1 MDRIEILNIAITPLK
16 IDMPELLNEIYG
28 ISTLPI
34 TRTET
39 IIEIKGIHIPEINA
53 LRRVLTDEI
62 QHYHLTTNDSTI
74 ETDDPFISLSRIEK
88 YISNI
93 PICYSVSKEII
104 KKLKLGI
111 KFKNKTTSNVV
122 ILCGDLVIQSSDAVL
137 NSPIFDPTFELFSL
151 SPGKSI
157 TITNIHLVT
166 KYGKEFAGA
175 NLACNASY
183 RFLDIEEYSIEEINK
198 KENRIKPFVNQS
210 GYKVSSFIANPI
222 HHELSFTIPATSKNF
237 VKEIHQILNDVC
249 DNIIYRLRSILM
261 HVENSS
267 KGDSTQLLLDDNSI
281 QSSILENSSNSTDT
295 ETINKYICVI
305 PGETHTI
312 GNLLKWYI
320 NDLFPQCSSV
330 TYIINEKKLEIT
342 IFFINSED
350 VHKYMHDSIKHGIHI
365 FKEIKK
371 QFEKN

>member
-1 MDRIEILNIAITPLK
+1 
-16 IDMPELLNEIYG
+16 
-28 ISTLPI
+28 
-34 TRTET
+34 
-39 IIEIKGIHIPEINA
+39 
-53 LRRVLTDEI
+53 
-62 QHYHLTTNDSTI
+62 
-74 ETDDPFISLSRIEK
+74 
-88 YISNI
+88 
-93 PICYSVSKEII
+93 
-104 KKLKLGI
+104 
-111 KFKNKTTSNVV
+111 
-122 ILCGDLVIQSSDAVL
+122 
-137 NSPIFDPTFELFSL
+137 
-151 SPGKSI
+151 
-157 TITNIHLVT
+157 
-166 KYGKEFAGA
+166 
-175 NLACNASY
+175 
-183 RFLDIEEYSIEEINK
+183 
-198 KENRIKPFVNQS
+198 
-210 GYKVSSFIANPI
+210 
-222 HHELSFTIPATSKNF
+222 
-237 VKEIHQILNDVC
+237 
-249 DNIIYRLRSILM
+249 M

>member
-1 MDRIEILNIAITPLK
+1 MDTIEVLNLVIKPLK

-28 ISTLPI
+28 ISNLPI
-34 TRTET
+34 FRTE
-39 IIEIKGIHIPEINA
+39 IITEIKGIHIPEINA

-62 QHYHLTTNDSTI
+62 QHYHLTTNDSVI
-74 ETDDPFISLSRIEK
+74 ETDDPFITLSRIDK

-93 PICYSVSKEII
+93 PICYSIPKEII

-111 KFKNKTTSNVV
+111 QFKNKTTSNVV
-122 ILCGDLVIQSSDAVL
+122 VLCGDLVIQSSDVTL

-157 TITNIHLVT
+157 TINNIHLVA

-198 KENRIKPFVNQS
+198 KENQTKPFVNQS
-210 GYKVSSFIANPI
+210 GYKISSFLANPI
-222 HHELSFTIPATSKNF
+222 HHELSFIIPATSKNF

-267 KGDSTQLLLDDNSI
+267 KIDDSI
-281 QSSILENSSNSTDT
+281 QSSILENVNND
-295 ETINKYICVI
+295 INKYICII

-312 GNLLKWYI
+312 GNLLKWYV

-330 TYIINEKKLEIT
+330 TYVIHEKKLEIN
-342 IFFINSED
+342 IYFINGED
-350 VHKYMHDSIKHGIHI
+350 VYKYMHDSIKHGISV

-371 QFEKN
+371 QFEII

>member
-1 MDRIEILNIAITPLK
+1 MDIIEIINMAIMPLK

-28 ISTLPI
+28 LSVLPI
-34 TRTET
+34 FRTET
-39 IIEIKGIHIPEINA
+39 VIEIKGIHIPEINA

-74 ETDDPFISLSRIEK
+74 DTDDPFITLARIEK

-111 KFKNKTTSNVV
+111 QFKNKTTSNVV
-122 ILCGDLVIQSSDAVL
+122 ILCGDLVIQSSDVVL

-157 TITNIHLVT
+157 IINNIHLVT

-210 GYKVSSFIANPI
+210 GYKVSSFLTNPI

-237 VKEIHQILNDVC
+237 IKEICQILNDVC

-261 HVENSS
+261 HVENTS
-267 KGDSTQLLLDDNSI
+267 KSDSIQLLIDDNSI
-281 QSSILENSSNSTDT
+281 QSSILENSSNMSN
-295 ETINKYICVI
+295 INKYICII

-342 IFFINSED
+342 IYFINGED
-350 VHKYMHDSIKHGIHI
+350 VYKYMHDSIKHGILI

-371 QFEKN
+371 QFLINFK